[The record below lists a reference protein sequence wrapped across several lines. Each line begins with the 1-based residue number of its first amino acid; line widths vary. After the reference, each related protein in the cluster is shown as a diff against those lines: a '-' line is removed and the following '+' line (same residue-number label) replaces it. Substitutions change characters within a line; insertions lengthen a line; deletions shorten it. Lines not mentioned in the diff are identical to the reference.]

1 MTRKNTDEAQE
12 PQTRPLKASD
22 LTTRKQRV
30 WITVAIAVGA
40 VVIGGAIATPEI
52 VHSVQ
57 HSEATSAFVASE
69 QSLAEASAELTAAE
83 TRLQSAVV
91 TAGERYTALKAL
103 SDVTPETYVA
113 DPALLADYDA
123 SLAEYAEIAEL
134 VLDDDTLN
142 LVVADAEDADA
153 EAEALAAAKP
163 TPVKTPASLEALR
176 EQAVTLAASAEDLRD
191 DAASYAAQA
200 DDIEEAYEL
209 ILAQQRDI
217 AESAHARG
225 VELAGSL
232 PEKADAKTKAAF
244 TAAVAGL
251 DTDSLAEDDDL
262 AALVKTYVD
271 AWGAAKQS
279 HDAAVTK
286 EKEAAAA
293 KEAQRQ
299 QNTPVNR
306 GGSAGGGS
314 TGSHGHSGGSSS
326 SSGGGGSSSSGGG
339 GGSSSSGGGGGG
351 GGGGGSSNSGGGQ
364 TPSIPN
370 RGIII
375 KTSAACL
382 PNYGSGG
389 AVSANWASNLVVPH
403 DAVITGTSENPGV
416 SWSVSFAC
424 DF

>member
-1 MTRKNTDEAQE
+1 M
-12 PQTRPLKASD
+12 PQLKASD

-30 WITVAIAVGA
+30 WITIAIAVGA

-83 TRLQSAVV
+83 ARLQSAVV

-113 DPALLADYDA
+113 APALLADYDA

-142 LVVADAEDADA
+142 LVVADAEDA

-191 DAASYAAQA
+191 DAAAVTKQA

-225 VELAGSL
+225 VQLAGSL

-251 DTDSLAEDDDL
+251 DADSLTEDDDL

-271 AWGAAKQS
+271 AWGAAKKS

-286 EKEAAAA
+286 EKDAAAA

-306 GGSAGGGS
+306 GGSTGGGS
-314 TGSHGHSGGSSS
+314 SSSHGHSGGS
-326 SSGGGGSSSSGGG
+326 SSSSGGG

-351 GGGGGSSNSGGGQ
+351 GGSSSSGGGQ

-370 RGIII
+370 RGSIV
-375 KTSAACL
+375 KTGGACL